1 MVKDAYG
8 KCLMRRSLLMR
19 PMTVARVCAIIPSCR
34 HRMILT
40 GWTTGE
46 LCLPT
51 GEASDSMIYGIA
63 ARAALDDRPTVCF
76 YASDFDPSG
85 HQMPVSVARKLQAL
99 RDLKFSSLPIQ
110 VIPVALTLE
119 QVETLGLPSTPLKE
133 TEQRADKW
141 RAVMGHEQTEIDALA
156 ALQPDVLRGIVRA
169 ALEPFFDFS
178 LDRRLHEA
186 SAAWH
191 TEAQE
196 RLVEHPA
203 YQESVTKIATAL
215 GTVEEA
221 KAVYDVAQEEAL
233 QALRDVELPH
243 AEIPEPELDGQLPK
257 PLFDSKRDFATAS
270 RRLIAH
276 KALEET

>member
-1 MVKDAYG
+1 MSATQRRNCF
-8 KCLMRRSLLMR
+8 CLRHFGSYSDLYRGGNIELPELNTAKPTLYCSGFYARQLYRICFIGEKTSLREVLL
-19 PMTVARVCAIIPSCR
+19 PFAQRVN
-34 HRMILT
+34 
-40 GWTTGE
+40 GE

-85 HQMPVSVARKLQAL
+85 HQMPVSVARKLHAL

-186 SAAWH
+186 SAASH

-233 QALRDVELPH
+233 QALRC
-243 AEIPEPELDGQLPK
+243 
-257 PLFDSKRDFATAS
+257 
-270 RRLIAH
+270 
-276 KALEET
+276 